1 MTNEP
6 ASLTGRIRIKICG
19 IRTGETA
26 LAAAEAGADAIG
38 FVFHPGSQRF
48 IEPEEAFQVM
58 ADLPPF
64 VATVGLFV
72 NATLE
77 KFCEMEERCPTTLSQ
92 LHGDEPEDVVRQC
105 GPGVIKA
112 VHFDAETIESELARW
127 SEVEEVD
134 AILVDGS
141 PGGQGTAFDWS
152 ALAAA
157 RRACT
162 KPLILAGGLTP
173 ENVGE
178 AIRIVRPW
186 AVDVSS
192 GVESAPA
199 RKSPDLIRAFCEAVR
214 RA

>member
-134 AILVDGS
+134 AGDEKAEILGRDRRDRDVVDVHLTLADEVEQQVEGPFENAQLDAVGVDGLGLIS
-141 PGGQGTAFDWS
+141 QGRDTASTDG
-152 ALAAA
+152 
-157 RRACT
+157 RR
-162 KPLILAGGLTP
+162 
-173 ENVGE
+173 
-178 AIRIVRPW
+178 
-186 AVDVSS
+186 
-192 GVESAPA
+192 
-199 RKSPDLIRAFCEAVR
+199 R
-214 RA
+214 RQSCG